1 MGGKT
6 SKALR
11 QEPPEESA
19 KNNQKEIKADFGQ
32 GPAKDV
38 WSKPLPLRLSKKRPS
53 QHAPTQQRDKCEE
66 KAGEE
71 EAEPEPSER
80 SLQESQ
86 EVNGQAN
93 PTSNGSSAGSPFHID
108 DVNAGIVVLTLIT
121 DICKKARK
129 PSDQQQEQLRAVF
142 GQMPYLLTSEAREQ
156 QGEEELV
163 MAIQFLTTVYDH
175 PESVNWGAI
184 ESFDNLQ
191 LALESLKKFGH
202 RVEAEPREGPGG
214 VFIV

>member
-6 SKALR
+6 SKALC
-11 QEPPEESA
+11 QEPFEESA
-19 KNNQKEIKADFGQ
+19 KNNQKEIKADFSQ

-38 WSKPLPLRLSKKRPS
+38 WSKSLPLRLSKKRPS

-80 SLQESQ
+80 SLQESR
-86 EVNGQAN
+86 EVNSQTN
-93 PTSNGSSAGSPFHID
+93 PTSNGSSAGSPFHND
-108 DVNAGIVVLTLIT
+108 DVNAGIVILTLIT

-129 PSDQQQEQLRAVF
+129 PSDQEQEQLHAVF
-142 GQMPYLLTSEAREQ
+142 DQMPYLLTSEAREQ
-156 QGEEELV
+156 QREEELV

-191 LALESLKKFGH
+191 LALESLKKFGD